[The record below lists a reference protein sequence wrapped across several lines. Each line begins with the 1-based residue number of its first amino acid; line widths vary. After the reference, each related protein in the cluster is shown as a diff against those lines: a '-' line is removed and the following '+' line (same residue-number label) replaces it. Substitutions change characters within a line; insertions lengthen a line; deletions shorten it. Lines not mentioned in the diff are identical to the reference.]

1 LIACWKNY
9 FGKPDAGEPHVRFD
23 EGGAG
28 NSPLLYVVNGTVLSG
43 YSVDVENRVQ
53 RSHGRDGP
61 RSLIVRADGALKTVP
76 FGSVCM
82 LTKLTDNDIKHHP
95 ALRSCLA
102 SRRGASPTVAAERQG
117 RASGESLVMRSRWL
131 ALPPPGA
138 TGIKGCP
145 RYGLCSFVVP
155 PRFRACAAG
164 TLDTRTLRRL
174 VVGIGFAL
182 AKPIWHWFANGN
194 ESLLVK

>member
-1 LIACWKNY
+1 MHRL
-9 FGKPDAGEPHVRFD
+9 P
-23 EGGAG
+23 
-28 NSPLLYVVNGTVLSG
+28 
-43 YSVDVENRVQ
+43 
-53 RSHGRDGP
+53 P
-61 RSLIVRADGALKTVP
+61 RRA
-76 FGSVCM
+76 
-82 LTKLTDNDIKHHP
+82 P

-182 AKPIWHWFANGN
+182 AKPSWHWFANGN
-194 ESLLVK
+194 KSLLADRPARCESPRSPDVLKSCGRAEEGDTQAAGDVLEGCGGIWQGMPSEALAKGGGGRSRLGLSLAWTILLGSCE